1 MLKVYTNI
9 DIDRT
14 IQFILE
20 EIYPEGSPPKIDIP
34 KVSLQALLELCT
46 KEAPFVSPDGRMFR
60 QIDGVAMGSP
70 LGVLFANFFIGRIER
85 DVFSIQQKPRIY
97 ARYIDDIFVLAKDDD
112 ELQHLH
118 HCLQEA
124 SGLNLSVENS
134 SDGCLPFL
142 DILVNQQPHGF
153 YTKVFCPS
161 SPLILDIT
169 SACDKCTAEGKSSAA
184 LLEFNDANIISTAK
198 RVTYGL

>member
-1 MLKVYTNI
+1 MECEGIIASLDVENLYTNI
-9 DIDRT
+9 NIDRT
-14 IQFILE
+14 IQFFLE
-20 EIYPEGSPPKIDIP
+20 EIYSEGSPPKIDIP

-46 KEAPFVSPDGRMFR
+46 KESPFVSPDGRMFR

-70 LGVLFANFFIGRIER
+70 LGVLFANFFMGRIER
-85 DVFSIQQKPRIY
+85 EVFSIQQKPRIY

-112 ELQHLH
+112 ELRHLH

-153 YTKVFCPS
+153 YTKVFC
-161 SPLILDIT
+161 LARWLDIRLIT
-169 SACDKCTAEGKSSAA
+169 GHTEHYWTPPRTDVS
-184 LLEFNDANIISTAK
+184 
-198 RVTYGL
+198 